1 MIDKDNIR
9 DEFLNKPMVPPAFTN
24 DLFTNPLSAA
34 LDEISQKPA
43 EYTEYAPP
51 PNYTEQLNR
60 LNRCSE
66 DANEELRAVNAK
78 LNHAKEEIAALNETV
93 GQLRHEL
100 DEERKKSAKT
110 EKNMQWLSVLVAIL
124 SAVISACLPMLFSRL
139 P

>member
-1 MIDKDNIR
+1 MFDDIA
-9 DEFLNKPMVPPAFTN
+9 LNKA
-24 DLFTNPLSAA
+24 LS
-34 LDEISQKPA
+34 EVTKQIGS
-43 EYTEYAPP
+43 EYSEPITP

-60 LNRCSE
+60 LNHSSE
-66 DANEELRAVNAK
+66 AANEELRAVNAK
-78 LNHAKEEIAALNETV
+78 LDHAKDEIKTLNETV
-93 GQLRHEL
+93 VQLRREL